1 LTEVNLI
8 AVIEEPSAFIPKTER
23 RHVRGAVR
31 QGKVLVSPAVDVL
44 HYKQVPDYKAVLFP
58 STQNA
63 MDVFRLKLAVG
74 EPLPLVDKLFANNP
88 EVLK

>member
-1 LTEVNLI
+1 M
-8 AVIEEPSAFIPKTER
+8 AKTER
-23 RHVRGAVR
+23 RHFRNAIMK
-31 QGKVLVSPAVDVL
+31 GKVFVSPSVDIL
-44 HYKQVPDYKAVLFP
+44 HYRQIPDYKAVLFP

-74 EPLPLVDKLFANNP
+74 DPLPLVDKLFSNNP